1 MLINGRTY
9 GEIISY
15 FEKEYGKL
23 STNNKNILIDKLLA
37 LRTFIKFKLSK
48 INNYFN
54 LFNIDITQNRTLE
67 TFIRMLSNF
76 NDLKIQDKILEDLGI
91 EEIDFQKLDNLLQF
105 DDNISTSDV
114 IKLLKSKKDVIESMQ
129 LSPFTKRNIKKL

>member
-1 MLINGRTY
+1 
-9 GEIISY
+9 
-15 FEKEYGKL
+15 
-23 STNNKNILIDKLLA
+23 
-37 LRTFIKFKLSK
+37 
-48 INNYFN
+48 
-54 LFNIDITQNRTLE
+54 
-67 TFIRMLSNF
+67 MLSNF

-114 IKLLKSKKDVIESMQ
+114 IKLLKSKKDVIETMQ